1 MKTIVASIVDP
12 QISRLMDLYDEPFV
26 VKAYEVMLNRAPDEG
41 GLANYLAKV
50 RAGVH
55 RGHVILEMAES
66 PEGRLKRRDL
76 RAIRAS
82 FGRCRDA
89 DPGFLKQTLCR
100 MTGLSIW
107 PTARQYR
114 ALENQFHVFQ
124 LSIGKLAAQQS
135 ELLKLVQQFDIRIG
149 RSSTVLGDA
158 FAEQTNGCHT
168 MRLSPGVARKLA
180 ELKAVIALKRAGR

>member
-1 MKTIVASIVDP
+1 MKAIGASIVDP
-12 QISRLMDLYDEPFV
+12 QISRLMNLYDEPFV
-26 VKAYEVMLNRAPDEG
+26 VKAYEVMLNRAPDDG

-50 RAGVH
+50 RAGIH

-76 RAIRAS
+76 GAIRAL

-89 DPGFLKQTLCR
+89 DPGFLKRTLSR
-100 MTGLSIW
+100 ITGLSTW

-124 LSIGKLAAQQS
+124 LSINQMAARQS
-135 ELLKLVQQFDIRIG
+135 ELLKLIQQFDMRIA
-149 RSSTVLGDA
+149 RSSTLLGDA
-158 FAEQTNGCHT
+158 FAEETNGRPAA
-168 MRLSPGVARKLA
+168 RLSPGVASKVA
-180 ELKAVIALKRAGR
+180 ELKAAIALKRTGR